1 MEVPISNLPLIARGW
16 LIRLIFLFTFATS
29 MLFACSGS
37 KNDQREIEAGFSK
50 EEVTRILG
58 DPDQLNEFAMPDG
71 PFFGPQEGLTGLVP
85 AGGLVEEWIYFMD
98 NDARY
103 VWFWGEPDQE
113 REAWRVV
120 LTSVYP
126 KDAVY

>member
-1 MEVPISNLPLIARGW
+1 MEVPMPNLFRFANSW
-16 LIRLIFLFTFATS
+16 LIRVFFLSALAAS
-29 MLFACSGS
+29 LLSGCSGRV
-37 KNDQREIEAGFSK
+37 NDKREIEAGFSR

-58 DPDQLNEFAMPDG
+58 DPDQVNEFIMPDG

-85 AGGLVEEWIYFMD
+85 AGQLVEEWVYFVEG
-98 NDARY
+98 DARY
-103 VWFWGEPDQE
+103 VWFWEEPDQE
-113 REAWRVV
+113 RDDWRVV